1 MKKLILSLS
10 VLFGLSGASMAQ
22 TVLVSDV
29 EAVPGETVTATVS
42 LTAPADTYTGVQMA
56 LQFPAEGFS
65 MDASGAI
72 GGWNGSLEYGAM
84 VDGKVKVA
92 AAASKAFESA
102 DLTVEFTVGANVE
115 AGEYAVSVT
124 DIVFEGAQGN
134 GEAED
139 AVFVVNVV
147 ARHTVVLDEESATAP
162 EASIGEVD
170 VTLKRTIN
178 AGEWGTICLPFA
190 ASGEQVKA
198 AFGSDVEL
206 AAFSGWESVEDN
218 DGGIAAIKVSF
229 TTMDAANGI
238 EANTP
243 MLIKVSEAVESAF
256 FEAVTVSADDEPA
269 VQVGKKA
276 SERGYFYGTYAV
288 TEVPEENLFLS
299 GNQFW
304 YSTGATTIKGYRGY
318 FSFRDVLDAYYGD
331 AASVKVGFFLD
342 DVETGIRSIDN
353 EQLATDGAIYNLAG
367 QRVSKAQSGI
377 NIVNGKKVIK

>member
-1 MKKLILSLS
+1 
-10 VLFGLSGASMAQ
+10 MAQ

-229 TTMDAANGI
+229 TTVDAANGI

-318 FSFRDVLDAYYGD
+318 FSFRDVLDAYYSD